1 MRLERWRY
9 SLPLR
14 LRGLLRRERLET
26 DLTDEL
32 RDHLEHDIEARVVRG
47 VPIDQARQ
55 EAIRAM
61 AGFEQRKEECRDVA
75 GVRILDE
82 VLADLRY
89 ARRTLGRSPGFT
101 AVAVLTLA
109 LGIGAT
115 TVLFSVT
122 YGVLLRPLPWANPD
136 RLVRLTETRQGRS
149 GRVPGTISNPA
160 YLAWS
165 DRPGTI
171 EAIGGYTRGV
181 RMTLAQV
188 ASGLSRKPLDQT
200 ATDASAERVVVMP
213 ITPSVFTVLKAS
225 PLLGRL
231 FTADEGA
238 PGQAGAIILGFGL
251 WQQRFGA
258 RQDIVGRTVQ
268 LDEKPYTVV
277 GVMPASFAF
286 PTSDARAWVPLA
298 IMPVGG
304 PGGVVRGMIFQ
315 AMARLKPGVTPEQ
328 AAAEATARARNAP
341 AMVGG
346 LATALFGADGPID
359 ISAVPAVDALTA
371 DVRPALIIL
380 LVAVSLLLGTASAN
394 VASIQLARANTR
406 GHEMA
411 VRSAIGA
418 GVARLSRQLL
428 TESSVLGLAGGV
440 GGLLLALAIQRALL
454 ALLPPDFPRID
465 AITLDQRV
473 LAFATLLSVSTSVAC
488 GLVPAFHVRR
498 ADLLTPL
505 TDAAAVGGGPRL
517 RVARARTVI
526 MAGQIAVACVLLVG
540 AALLARS
547 VIALSRADRGYDPL
561 NVLTAEL
568 PLPPRYANERRQDF
582 LEGLL
587 ARVRAQPGVAS
598 AAFSTS
604 MPLVGNGG
612 PFSSFKVRSPR
623 DQSAEVEVEA
633 ALRIV
638 SPGYFEA
645 LRLRVVAGRPLA
657 STDTATAPPVAVV
670 NRSFAR
676 RYLDGIGVGQSI
688 PGHVGRGPGFADREV
703 VGVVDDG
710 RQPGA
715 DSPPLPEVFLTAQQV
730 SPSWL
735 NTNPFLVIRADR
747 DPASLAPTLRALVRD
762 QDPLLALD
770 NLMTME
776 ERVMGSLARPRLYAV
791 LLGAFAA
798 FALAIVAVGLFGVL
812 SYSMAQ
818 RSKEIAVRSALG
830 ASPGRIV
837 RIVLGQTALVAGAGL
852 SVGLLAASLLTT
864 YLSKLLYGV
873 RPRDTL
879 VYVAVAGVVALTAG
893 VASVIPARRSAKV
906 DPWRVLRA

>member
-14 LRGLLRRERLET
+14 LRGLLRRKRLET

-47 VPIDQARQ
+47 VPIDQARR

-89 ARRTLGRSPGFT
+89 ARRTLSRSPGFT

-122 YGVLLRPLPWANPD
+122 YGVLFRPLPWANPD

-149 GRVPGTISNPA
+149 GRVPRTISNAA

-171 EAIGGYTRGV
+171 EALGGYTRGV
-181 RMTLAQV
+181 RMTLAPTEDR
-188 ASGLSRKPLDQT
+188 A

-225 PLLGRL
+225 PLLGRV

-258 RQDIVGRTVQ
+258 RQDIVGQTVQ

-277 GVMPASFAF
+277 GVMPAGFTF

-298 IMPVGG
+298 ITPVGG
-304 PGGVVRGMIFQ
+304 PDGVVRGMIFQ

-428 TESSVLGLAGGV
+428 TESSVIGLAGGV
-440 GGLLLALAIQRALL
+440 GGLLLALAMQRALP
-454 ALLPPDFPRID
+454 ALLPSDFPRID

-473 LAFATLLSVSTSVAC
+473 LVFATLLSVSTSVAC

-587 ARVRAQPGVAS
+587 ARVRAQPGVA
-598 AAFSTS
+598 AAASSTS
-604 MPLVGNGG
+604 VPLVGNGG
-612 PFSSFKVRSPR
+612 PFSSFKLRSPR

-633 ALRIV
+633 ALRVV

-657 STDTATAPPVAVV
+657 ITDTATAPPVAVV

-688 PGHVGRGPGFADREV
+688 PGQVGRGPGFADREV

-715 DSPPLPEVFLTAQQV
+715 DTPPLPEVFLPARQV
-730 SPSWL
+730 SQNWL

-747 DPASLAPTLRALVRD
+747 DPTSLAPTLRALVRD

-770 NLMTME
+770 NMMTME
-776 ERVMGSLARPRLYAV
+776 ERVLVSLARPRLYAV
-791 LLGAFAA
+791 LLGTFAA
-798 FALAIVAVGLFGVL
+798 FALAVVAAGLFGVL
-812 SYSMAQ
+812 SYTVAQ

-830 ASPGRIV
+830 ATPGRII
-837 RIVLGQTALVAGAGL
+837 RLVLGQVAVVAGAGL
-852 SVGLLAASLLTT
+852 GVGLVAAGLLTT
-864 YLSKLLYGV
+864 FLSKLLYGV
-873 RPRDTL
+873 QPRDAL
-879 VYVAVAGVVALTAG
+879 AFVVVAAIVALTAV
-893 VASVIPARRSAKV
+893 VASIVPARRSARV
-906 DPWRVLRA
+906 DPLSVLRS

>member
-1 MRLERWRY
+1 MRVERWRY
-9 SLPLR
+9 SVPLR
-14 LRGLLRRERLET
+14 LRGLFRRERLES
-26 DLTDEL
+26 DLTDEF
-32 RDHLEHDIEARVVRG
+32 RDHLEQDIEARVLRG
-47 VPIDQARQ
+47 VPIAQARR
-55 EAIRAM
+55 EAVRAM

-75 GVRILDE
+75 GMRIVDE

-89 ARRTLGRSPGFT
+89 ARRTLGRNPGFT

-115 TVLFSVT
+115 TALFSVT
-122 YGVLLRPLPWANPD
+122 YGVLLRPLPWPDPD
-136 RLVRLTETRQGRS
+136 RLIRLTETRQGRS
-149 GRVPGTISNPA
+149 GRVPRTISNAA

-171 EAIGGYTRGV
+171 EAMGGYTRGV
-181 RMTLAQV
+181 RMTLATNEDR
-188 ASGLSRKPLDQT
+188 A

-213 ITPSVFTVLKAS
+213 ITPSLFTVLKAA

-238 PGQAGAIILGFGL
+238 AGQPGLVILSSGL
-251 WQQRFGA
+251 WQQRFGG
-258 RQDIVGRTVQ
+258 RQDVVGQTVL
-268 LDEKPYTVV
+268 LDEKPHTVV
-277 GVMPASFAF
+277 GVMPAGFMF
-286 PTSDARAWVPLA
+286 PTSEARAWVPLA
-298 IMPVGG
+298 VMSVGG
-304 PGGVVRGMIFQ
+304 PGGVLRGMIFQ
-315 AMARLKPGVTPEQ
+315 AMARLKPGVTAVQ
-328 AAAEATARARNAP
+328 ASAEATARARNAP

-346 LATALFGADGPID
+346 LATALFGADGAID
-359 ISAVPAVDALTA
+359 VSAVPAVEALTA

-380 LVAVSLLLGTASAN
+380 LVAVTLLLATASAN

-418 GVARLSRQLL
+418 GVGRLSRQLL
-428 TESSVLGLAGGV
+428 TESSVIGLAGGAV
-440 GGLLLALAIQRALL
+440 GVLLALVIQRALP
-454 ALLPPDFPRID
+454 ALLPSDFPRID
-465 AITLDQRV
+465 AIALDPRV
-473 LAFATLLSVSTSVAC
+473 LIFATLLSVSTSVAC
-488 GLVPAFHVRR
+488 GLAPVFHVRR

-505 TDAAAVGGGPRL
+505 TEAAAVGAGHRSRIA
-517 RVARARTVI
+517 RVRTVI
-526 MAGQIAVACVLLVG
+526 MAGQIAVAFVLLVG

-604 MPLVGNGG
+604 VPLVGNGG
-612 PFSSFKVRSPR
+612 PFSSFKVHSPR
-623 DQSAEVEVEA
+623 DPSTEVEVEA

-638 SPGYFEA
+638 SPGYFDA
-645 LRLRVVAGRPLA
+645 LRVRVVAGRPLA
-657 STDTATAPPVAVV
+657 IADTATAPPVAVV

-715 DSPPLPEVFLTAQQV
+715 DAPPLPEVFLPVPQV
-730 SPSWL
+730 SPNWL

-747 DPASLAPTLRALVRD
+747 DPASLAPALRALLRE

-770 NLMTME
+770 NMMTME

-791 LLGAFAA
+791 LLCAFAA
-798 FALAIVAVGLFGVL
+798 FALAIVAAGLFGVL
-812 SYSMAQ
+812 SYNMAQ
-818 RSKEIAVRSALG
+818 RSREIAVRSALG

-837 RIVLGQTALVAGAGL
+837 RLVLGQTALLAGAGL
-852 SVGLLAASLLTT
+852 SVGLLAASLLMT

-873 RPRDTL
+873 RPHDTL
-879 VYVAVAGVVALTAG
+879 VYVAVASLVALTAAI
-893 VASVIPARRSAKV
+893 ASVVPARRSAKV
-906 DPWRVLRA
+906 DPWSVLRA